1 MNKVQNLIHR
11 KETFMEV
18 KKINLNYD
26 KFTEKYPFDE
36 NPYIR
41 AIIKHL
47 LENLS
52 AEVAKQKEEK
62 GLRNKDL
69 IAEPDLTPSIE
80 DEHIEDEHAVSYL
93 LNCKVVKARN
103 PWLISDTNLQ
113 IISKNLNSTPYQLL
127 WRNTF
132 TNMNLSH
139 ANFENPHYIKSGHH
153 ISSVSLIDLF
163 KTGINFL
170 LQTEHK
176 KIVEQALELYG
187 PYTFAKYFD
196 PDKLKEAKSLAI
208 EFIFEDVKNDFL
220 DEQEEFFKEGSTF
233 KLNKQLR
240 EFYEGNLINLL
251 RLYVESAP
259 DFASKLVEVMKG
271 ANELAES
278 VRRGKEETKEAN
290 LPVNEFDE
298 AYSII
303 EKFAKSSESLLKL
316 LVGGQQES
324 MIDPNNQ
331 IKNSAKHFKGK

>member
-1 MNKVQNLIHR
+1 MN
-11 KETFMEV
+11 

-26 KFTEKYPFDE
+26 QFEEKNPFDE

-69 IAEPDLTPSIE
+69 IAKPYSTLTIE
-80 DEHIEDEHAVSYL
+80 DVHAVSYL

-103 PWLISDTNLQ
+103 PWLISDTNLK
-113 IISKNLNSTPYQLL
+113 IISKNLNLTPYQLL
-127 WRNTF
+127 WGNTY

-153 ISSVSLIDLF
+153 VNPLSLGDLF
-163 KTGINFL
+163 RFGINYL
-170 LQTEHK
+170 LHSENED
-176 KIVEQALELYG
+176 IVTKSLELYG
-187 PYTFAKYFD
+187 PYTFAKYFA
-196 PDKLKEAKSLAI
+196 PDKLKEAKNLAI
-208 EFIFEDVKNDFL
+208 EFIFEDVKNYFL
-220 DEQEEFFKEGSTF
+220 DEQEEFFKARSTF

-240 EFYEGNLINLL
+240 KFYENKLVNLL
-251 RLYVESAP
+251 QLYVESAP

-271 ANELAES
+271 ASELAEN
-278 VRRGKEETKEAN
+278 VRRGKEETERAT
-290 LPVNEFDE
+290 LPVSEFDE

-303 EKFAKSSESLLKL
+303 EKFAIGSENLLKL
-316 LVGGQQES
+316 LVSEQNES
-324 MIDPNNQ
+324 MIDQN
-331 IKNSAKHFKGK
+331 KTVKSGAKYFGEDKK

>member
-1 MNKVQNLIHR
+1 MN
-11 KETFMEV
+11 

-69 IAEPDLTPSIE
+69 IAEPDSTPTIE
-80 DEHIEDEHAVSYL
+80 DVHAVSYL

-103 PWLISDTNLQ
+103 PWLVSDTYLK
-113 IISKNLNSTPYQLL
+113 IISKNLNLTPYQLL
-127 WRNTF
+127 WGNTY

-139 ANFENPHYIKSGHH
+139 ANFENPHYLKSGHH
-153 ISSVSLIDLF
+153 VSPLALIDLF

-176 KIVEQALELYG
+176 KMVEQALELYG
-187 PYTFAKYFD
+187 PYTFAKYFA
-196 PDKLKEAKSLAI
+196 PDKLKEAKNLAI

-220 DEQEEFFKEGSTF
+220 DEQEEFFKAGSTF

-240 EFYEGNLINLL
+240 EFYENNLVNLL
-251 RLYVESAP
+251 QLYVESAP
-259 DFASKLVEVMKG
+259 DFALKLVGVMKG
-271 ANELAES
+271 ANELAEN
-278 VRRGKEETKEAN
+278 VRRGKEETKDAN

-316 LVGGQQES
+316 LVNEQNEN
-324 MIDPNNQ
+324 MIDQNTT
-331 IKNSAKHFKGK
+331 IKSNAKYFGEDKEDK

>member
-1 MNKVQNLIHR
+1 
-11 KETFMEV
+11 MEV

-69 IAEPDLTPSIE
+69 IAEPDLTPS
-80 DEHIEDEHAVSYL
+80 IEDEHAVSYL

-176 KIVEQALELYG
+176 KMVEQALELYG

-208 EFIFEDVKNDFL
+208 EFVFEDMKNDFL
-220 DEQEEFFKEGSTF
+220 KEQEEFFKAGSTF

-240 EFYEGNLINLL
+240 EFYENKLVNLL
-251 RLYVESAP
+251 QLYVESAP
-259 DFASKLVEVMKG
+259 DFALKLVEVMKG
-271 ANELAES
+271 ASELAEN
-278 VRRGKEETKEAN
+278 VRRGKEETEKAS
-290 LPVNEFDE
+290 LPVSEFDE
-298 AYSII
+298 AYSVI
-303 EKFAKSSESLLKL
+303 EKFAIGSENLLKL
-316 LVGGQQES
+316 LVNEQNEN
-324 MIDPNNQ
+324 MIDQN
-331 IKNSAKHFKGK
+331 KTVKSGAKYFGEDKK